1 MTRAEGGHIL
11 HIDMDAFYASVEQ
24 RDNPSL
30 RGKPLVVGGGSNRGV
45 VAAASYEAREYGI
58 YSAMPMRDALR
69 RCPDLLRV
77 PPRIGHYKSV
87 SDKIFAIFR
96 DFTPLVEGL
105 SLDEAFLDVTDS
117 LALFGSDIQIAK
129 EIKKRVVDTTAL
141 TASVGVAPNKL
152 VAKIASDLDKPDGLV
167 VVSAEEIRSILD
179 PLPVRVIPG
188 IGRKTLA
195 RLSEKD
201 IVTVADLRL
210 ASNRDLES
218 IFGRFAQKTRDRASG
233 IDSRPVVPSRPE
245 KSISA
250 EVTFDSDL
258 TETNAMDRQL
268 MRLTERTASRL
279 RSKELVAGTVQVK
292 IRQADFTTFTRQR
305 ALRPPGN
312 GTDQIFETVR
322 TLLRQW
328 LSEHPGARIRLLG
341 VGGSDLSGAEQRDL
355 FADDT
360 MPVSSPLDETV
371 DKIRDRFGKSSV
383 NRARTLDSGQIR

>member
-1 MTRAEGGHIL
+1 MTRAAGGHIL

-30 RGKPLVVGGGSNRGV
+30 CGKPLVVGGGSNRGV

-58 YSAMPMRDALR
+58 HSAMPMREALR
-69 RCPDLLRV
+69 RCPDLLHV

-96 DFTPLVEGL
+96 GFTPLVEGL

-167 VVSAEEIRSILD
+167 VVSAEEIRSVLD

-195 RLSEKD
+195 RLNEKD
-201 IVTVADLRL
+201 IVTIADLRL
-210 ASNRDLES
+210 ASNRDLEP
-218 IFGRFAQKTRDRASG
+218 IFGRFTQKTRDRASG

-250 EVTFDSDL
+250 EETFDSDL
-258 TETNAMDRQL
+258 TGMNAMDRQL
-268 MRLTERTASRL
+268 MRLAERTASRL
-279 RSKELVAGTVQVK
+279 RSKGLVAGTVQVK

-312 GTDQIFETVR
+312 GTDQIFEMVR
-322 TLLRQW
+322 ILLRQW

-341 VGGSDLSGAEQRDL
+341 VGGSDLSAAEQRDL
-355 FADDT
+355 FADDA
-360 MPVSSPLDETV
+360 MPASSPLDETV